1 MEEKGDKKM
10 KNQMRAMAMMIVCAT
25 GLMTAA
31 VTAQDKIEVNLCK
44 ESIYDGVET
53 SAGNQDPVSGFQYG
67 TTYVLTSRGEVESRY
82 MTITINSREMF
93 KGVGVTSG
101 TWSVAV
107 FRDSVHVGTLY
118 GEVLS
123 GDIQEIIN
131 KKGEV
136 IGKQT
141 GLELQGTGGTGIF
154 DNDEGQKINGNLN
167 MRTDLLTKKKNTT
180 ALETLNF

>member
-10 KNQMRAMAMMIVCAT
+10 KNQMIAMAMMIVCAA

-82 MTITINSREMF
+82 MTVSINSREMF
-93 KGVGVTSG
+93 KGVGITSG

-107 FRDSVHVGTLY
+107 FLDSVHVGTLY
-118 GEVLS
+118 GDVLS
-123 GDIQEIIN
+123 GDIQEILN
-131 KKGEV
+131 KKGEI

-141 GLELQGTGGTGIF
+141 RIEIQGTGGTGIF
-154 DNDEGQKINGNLN
+154 DNEEGEKISGSLN
-167 MRTDLLTKKKNTT
+167 MNTDLLTKKKNTV